1 MYSTT
6 CDYAYYMI
14 GTLARFRKYLQFIK
28 VSPTIASSLR
38 SSLSHICKIQARV
51 LRFLSIR
58 QNFPLLLTHTTNPM
72 MMIHARINIMTPKDC
87 TISTYNS
94 NKPKIFNYPTIGQR
108 KLHKHDI
115 DQRVMIY
122 SIKHHVYIDGTEV
135 CGRMNHCIQRG
146 IGDGDG
152 GEDDGEGNAGRH
164 RRPAVA

>member
-1 MYSTT
+1 M
-6 CDYAYYMI
+6 
-14 GTLARFRKYLQFIK
+14 
-28 VSPTIASSLR
+28 
-38 SSLSHICKIQARV
+38 CKIQARV

-72 MMIHARINIMTPKDC
+72 MIHARINIMAPKDC

-115 DQRVMIY
+115 EQRIMIY
-122 SIKHHVYIDGTEV
+122 SIKHHVYIDGREV
-135 CGRMNHCIQRG
+135 CGRINHCIQGG

-152 GEDDGEGNAGRH
+152 REGNAGRRAAPVAGGGAGTPPAPPAIKGMH
-164 RRPAVA
+164 RPLALLPPWL